1 MITFEQIKKDIKD
14 DKLKFFGSSELFN
27 KYNPININEIIAI
40 TIQEYAEY
48 IYDKYN
54 ITYNDQ
60 SFRTSGSDLDLSDI
74 LKDHT
79 ETTGF
84 YIDVYGL
91 EETRIMIEI
100 TYPELDEYESLEE
113 YIKAI
118 QKLFITNSILY
129 LEDFDADYEFDE
141 LYQPNPYIGP
151 SELMEYLKIDEGY
164 FKILANKLEKEYK
177 QIKNV
182 L

>member
-1 MITFEQIKKDIKD
+1 MLNFETIKKDIKD
-14 DKLKFFGSSELFN
+14 GKLKFFGSSELFD
-27 KYNPININEIIAI
+27 KYNPIDINEIIAI
-40 TIQEYAEY
+40 TIQKYAEY

-84 YIDVYGL
+84 YIDVYGP

-100 TYPELDEYESLEE
+100 TYPELDEYESLKE

-129 LEDFDADYEFDE
+129 LEEFDADYEFDE
-141 LYQPNPYIGP
+141 IYQPNPYIRP
-151 SELMEYLKIDEGY
+151 SELIEYLKIDEGY
-164 FKILANKLEKEYK
+164 FKILANKLETEY
-177 QIKNV
+177 NYLV
-182 L
+182 

>member
-1 MITFEQIKKDIKD
+1 MLTFEQIKQDIKEG
-14 DKLKFFGSSELFN
+14 KLEFFGSNELF
-27 KYNPININEIIAI
+27 KEYEPININEIIAI
-40 TIQEYAEY
+40 TIENYAQHICEK
-48 IYDKYN
+48 YD
-54 ITYNDQ
+54 ITYADQ
-60 SFRTSGSDLDLSDI
+60 SFRTSGSDLDLFDI

-84 YIDVYGL
+84 YVDVYGP

-100 TYPELDEYESLEE
+100 TYPELDEYQSLED

-118 QKLFITNSILY
+118 QKLFITNLILY

-141 LYQPNPYIGP
+141 IYEPNPYIRP
-151 SELMEYLKIDEGY
+151 SELIEYLKIDEGY
-164 FKILANKLEKEYK
+164 FKILANKLETEYK
-177 QIKNV
+177 QLKNI